1 MKSKTFLAK
10 RSSLKQ
16 IGMLCLA
23 AVLAGGAFTWF
34 TPAVSYGV
42 ETVTICWRG
51 QTMVVPK
58 GQEVRYPGATLGAC
72 GTSPS
77 L

>member
-1 MKSKTFLAK
+1 MNSKTPIAQ

-16 IGMLCLA
+16 FGMLCLA
-23 AVLAGGAFTWF
+23 AVVAGGAFTWF
-34 TPAVSYGV
+34 VPTPSYGLD
-42 ETVTICWRG
+42 TVTICWRG
-51 QTMVVPK
+51 RTMVIAQ
-58 GQEVRYPGATLGAC
+58 GQQIHYPGYTTGAC